1 MQLMFK
7 SFEKILN
14 NRLRKQNE
22 KIEKFKTE
30 KQMIQNLVAELKHS
44 NLNMQQNLDDI
55 EQYSRRLWL
64 QIDVIFVKNN
74 ESVNSIFNDV
84 KNYV

>member
-30 KQMIQNLVAELKHS
+30 KQMIQNRVAELKHS

>member
-1 MQLMFK
+1 MFK

>member
-1 MQLMFK
+1 MFK

-30 KQMIQNLVAELKHS
+30 KQMIQNRVAELKHS

>member
-30 KQMIQNLVAELKHS
+30 KQMIQNRVAELKHS
-44 NLNMQQNLDDI
+44 NLNIQQNLDDI

>member
-22 KIEKFKTE
+22 KIQKFKTE
-30 KQMIQNLVAELKHS
+30 KQMIQNRVAELKHS

>member
-30 KQMIQNLVAELKHS
+30 KQMIQNRVAELKHS

-64 QIDVIFVKNN
+64 QIDVIFVKNS

>member
-30 KQMIQNLVAELKHS
+30 KQMIQNRVAELKHS
-44 NLNMQQNLDDI
+44 HLNMQQNLDDI